1 MSDSNAGRNCECC
14 DDGNDGGGVDG
25 GDYSHVVCE
34 NCDDCGVYQ
43 GIACP
48 TVEPVLLLNKRR
60 LKLKLFILR
69 RLLCFAR
76 DN

>member
-1 MSDSNAGRNCECC
+1 MLVEIVNA
-14 DDGNDGGGVDG
+14 VMMVMVVVLMVMMVVIIS
-25 GDYSHVVCE
+25 SHVVCE

-60 LKLKLFILR
+60 LKLRLFILR
-69 RLLCFAR
+69 RLSCFAR